1 MSFIRAFDD
10 GQIRKMTSSENGKL
24 FRLLK
29 SDVLSDDAENFV
41 FPAVRKNEM
50 YFYYKGGCLYRFK
63 NGAFRRDKRFELY
76 DGGAENLTPYE
87 RAKKQTENKFT
98 KIKGGDTERLRLNR
112 LSFYTF
118 SPKSR
123 PQTVVIDAEVNL
135 NGEIGGGKKCDMVLF
150 DTQSKELIFVEGKV
164 FSDKRMLTSDDG
176 VPKVVEQVLTYTDA
190 IARQSEE
197 IVEQY
202 GNHIKTVNLLF
213 GTSYPLPER
222 VAPCAK
228 LLVYDTPSAPTFNG
242 VNSINRI
249 NESLGAENV
258 LWASC
263 REEPTPDEIR
273 RALCK

>member
-1 MSFIRAFDD
+1 M
-10 GQIRKMTSSENGKL
+10 
-24 FRLLK
+24 
-29 SDVLSDDAENFV
+29 
-41 FPAVRKNEM
+41 
-50 YFYYKGGCLYRFK
+50 
-63 NGAFRRDKRFELY
+63 
-76 DGGAENLTPYE
+76 
-87 RAKKQTENKFT
+87 
-98 KIKGGDTERLRLNR
+98 NR

-164 FSDKRMLTSDDG
+164 FSDKRMLTSDGG

-202 GNHIKTVNLLF
+202 GSHIKTVNLLF

-228 LLVYDTPSAPTFNG
+228 LLVYDTPSAPTFN
-242 VNSINRI
+242 
-249 NESLGAENV
+249 
-258 LWASC
+258 
-263 REEPTPDEIR
+263 
-273 RALCK
+273 